1 MLTLGKCFQYFK
13 NMLIVKH
20 MLPFKDE
27 TELLEKPPTEY
38 HFIDDEDWNIFVKK
52 RLSKKFQVQIQLTL
66 NILHASTY
74 IY

>member
-1 MLTLGKCFQYFK
+1 MFTLGKCFQYFK

-38 HFIDDEDWNIFVKK
+38 HFIDDEDWNIFVKN
-52 RLSKKFQVQIQLTL
+52 RLFEKFQVQIQLTL

>member
-38 HFIDDEDWNIFVKK
+38 HFIDDENWNIFVKN
-52 RLSKKFQVQIQLTL
+52 RLSEKFQVQIQLTL
-66 NILHASTY
+66 NILHASTS